1 MEAASI
7 DNMTGDARAIRTAR
21 KMVKAMVASCRDDLC
36 AVAELLTDELLTNA
50 VQHGGGQFRLAA
62 SVKESKLR
70 VVVSDHFTSVPVTV
84 YPSGH
89 DWERGRGMTIVAAMA
104 TNWGIERAG
113 SDKSI
118 WFELDLAEQGGCGGL
133 SGLG

>member
-1 MEAASI
+1 
-7 DNMTGDARAIRTAR
+7 
-21 KMVKAMVASCRDDLC
+21 
-36 AVAELLTDELLTNA
+36 
-50 VQHGGGQFRLAA
+50 
-62 SVKESKLR
+62 
-70 VVVSDHFTSVPVTV
+70 
-84 YPSGH
+84 
-89 DWERGRGMTIVAAMA
+89 MTIVAAMA